1 MKTEAQSM
9 KATIGEIVALESSFI
24 AWSMR
29 PLFLC
34 ALFLVMSG
42 LTAQAQLPSG
52 QGQAPSPEAYQY
64 GPGGSKGRY
73 VGPSISRQGAYV
85 PPHYETSKRQKFRGH
100 YAADEANKW
109 KTPGHKEPRPD
120 YGDQTGSG
128 SPAPAH

>member
-1 MKTEAQSM
+1 M
-9 KATIGEIVALESSFI
+9 KATIGKVVALESSFI
-24 AWSMR
+24 TRSMR

-34 ALFLVMSG
+34 ALFLVMPG
-42 LTAQAQLPSG
+42 LAAQAQVPPAPG
-52 QGQAPSPEAYQY
+52 QGPSPDAYQY

-73 VGPSISRQGAYV
+73 VGPSISRQGVYV

-120 YGDQTGSG
+120 YGDQTDSGSG
-128 SPAPAH
+128 TPAH